1 MVDVHCGIRLP
12 TPDHLVHQPFE
23 TDFFLFGGE
32 GPAFFVGEAAP
43 SSACDKTE
51 QVLLPA
57 AAYER
62 ITFEVDKHVFGRRR
76 RQSAKARV
84 FCDREQ
90 FVNSLALHASVYL
103 DASLFAHSLVRLT
116 RSVER
121 FLLKW
126 NRKYRETG
134 NARGIPRNELIP
146 LQARDPCDEREM
158 VIGSS
163 RRIALLVPAT
173 NVAMGARLGICWSR
187 VTAIARFLKA
197 CFDMAEIGGVVSDS
211 MSLFCE
217 IDHGRYNVHE
227 FGSLPLHGSQ

>member
-62 ITFEVDKHVFGRRR
+62 ITFGVDKHVFGRRP
-76 RQSAKARV
+76 RQPAKASV

-90 FVNSLALHASVYL
+90 FVNSLALHTSIYL
-103 DASLFAHSLVRLT
+103 DTGLFAHSLVRLT
-116 RSVER
+116 RSVEW
-121 FLLKW
+121 FLLQW
-126 NRKYRETG
+126 NWKYRETG
-134 NARGIPRNELIP
+134 NARGIPCNELIP

-163 RRIALLVPAT
+163 RRLALLVPAT
-173 NVAMGARLGICWSR
+173 NVAMGARFGIRWSR
-187 VTAIARFLKA
+187 FTAIARLLKVR
-197 CFDMAEIGGVVSDS
+197 FYVTEVGGVVGDS

-217 IDHGRYNVHE
+217 VDHRRYNVHE